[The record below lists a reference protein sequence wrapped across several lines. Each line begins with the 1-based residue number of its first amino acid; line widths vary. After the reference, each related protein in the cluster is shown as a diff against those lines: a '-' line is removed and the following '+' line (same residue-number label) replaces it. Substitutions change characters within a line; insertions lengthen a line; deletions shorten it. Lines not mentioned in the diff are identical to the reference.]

1 MTSGP
6 SLLPGTDGE
15 GQGASLPCP
24 HHQLTDEGWDQ
35 ISIAH
40 VWGQFTHIPVNMFSS
55 TVLPRRSVG
64 SAFLS
69 DAADKGEGQLQVA
82 GSMGRRPFSPHS
94 LHRMTEGAVWSAI
107 SFSHPL
113 HQLTHASTNRVSS
126 SVLPRQGEE
135 PSFLSVAAGKWEG
148 QLPHLSQALRVK
160 R

>member
-6 SLLPGTDGE
+6 SLLPTVGGE
-15 GQGASLPCP
+15 EQGSSLPCP
-24 HHQLTDEGWDQ
+24 HHQLTDEGWGH
-35 ISIAH
+35 ISLAH
-40 VWGQFTHIPVNMFSS
+40 VWGQFTHILVNKFSS

-69 DAADKGEGQLQVA
+69 DAAGKGEGQLQVA
-82 GSMGRRPFSPHS
+82 GSMGRRPFSLHP
-94 LHRMTEGAVWSAI
+94 LHRMAEGALWSAI

-148 QLPHLSQALRVK
+148 QLPHLSQALRGK